1 MSHDKDHQINSVSD
15 HLPGTNGTLLGTE
28 AGAIAEKA
36 YGTAA
41 TANGIVQRDANGQ
54 VTIPDT
60 PTAGTHA
67 TSKNYVDSI
76 ASGTRAPVKVL
87 KMVSDAAQ
95 GGAPP
100 VGPHAAGDA
109 YVVNTWGVGYTD
121 GDIIEWDGAAWVV
134 IQANVG
140 GFPPDGVRVVVSK
153 TPAPAGSFAGQANAI
168 ATYDAGTPV
177 WNFQAPADGWMV
189 VVAGD
194 GGYYEGQIF
203 IYDSNLDVWTSSGT
217 LVPHNNLAGLQ
228 GGTPGQ
234 YYHFTQAQHTELVRY
249 KADVAGAGAKPA
261 VADFAAWAVGDRGIF
276 IGTTSRVYWV
286 YKDGAASIQ
295 SVELK

>member
-1 MSHDKDHQINSVSD
+1 MSHDKDHAINSTLD

-28 AGAIAEKA
+28 AGAIAEKS

-41 TANGIVQRDANGQ
+41 SPDGIVQRDANGQ
-54 VTIPDT
+54 VTIPDS

-87 KMVSDAAQ
+87 KMIDDSDQ
-95 GGAPP
+95 GGSPP
-100 VGPHAAGDA
+100 VASAGDA
-109 YVVNTWGVGYTD
+109 YVVNNWGVGYTD
-121 GDIIEWDGAAWVV
+121 GDIVEYDGAAWVV
-134 IQANVG
+134 IVSEG
-140 GFPPDGVRVVVSK
+140 GTGEPPDGVRVIVSK
-153 TPAPAGSFAGQANAI
+153 SPVPAGSFAGQANKI
-168 ATYDAGTPV
+168 ATYSTGTSTWSFTTP
-177 WNFQAPADGWMV
+177 QDGWMV

-203 IYDSNLDVWTSSGT
+203 VYDANLDVWAASGT

-228 GGTPGQ
+228 GGTPGE
-234 YYHFTQAQHTELVRY
+234 YYHFTQTQHTELSRY
-249 KADVAGAGAKPA
+249 RADVAGAGAKPA
-261 VADFAAWAVGDRGIF
+261 VADFAAWAVGDRGMF
-276 IGTTSRVYWV
+276 VGTGGRIYWV

-295 SVELK
+295 AVELK